1 MGAVWAQCWSGSLR
15 LTPSQADRDRD
26 RPAAG
31 EPASKSDMAFVRR
44 TEEALVFLSAAR
56 YLEPQGRSS
65 NLPSKYE

>member
-1 MGAVWAQCWSGSLR
+1 MGAVWAQCWSGSRR

-44 TEEALVFLSAAR
+44 TEEALVF
-56 YLEPQGRSS
+56 PQRST
-65 NLPSKYE
+65 LPRATRQKQQPSQ